1 MRTAAK
7 NNPDGG
13 IMVNELARRLLAE
26 VDKKSKEISK
36 LHKALQKLASA
47 DMLESP
53 RKVNEACKLLEQST
67 PKDFG
72 LDIDFNELLA
82 STAADQLQRAN
93 ERKIKFGRMLIES
106 AESEGLTCK
115 MIATEPM
122 EFSLPPFTVAANLDQ
137 NLAYI
142 NYARLTLEELPA
154 KPDRLTAALKKNLK
168 MLETG
173 WSSEQFF
180 DALYDAYRT
189 QLFETKGRQGERVI
203 LTDLLARVALSFQS
217 DKFRSDPV
225 AGNYRA
231 YGRVRMAYDL
241 SRLRRNGLLLRNGRR
256 LNLGTATGASTRN
269 KKGVLYIEETPGR
282 GQYYLSI
289 WFSPA
294 G

>member
-269 KKGVLYIEETPGR
+269 KKGVLYIEETSGR

>member
-1 MRTAAK
+1 
-7 NNPDGG
+7 
-13 IMVNELARRLLAE
+13 MVNELARRLLAE

>member
-1 MRTAAK
+1 
-7 NNPDGG
+7 
-13 IMVNELARRLLAE
+13 MVNELARRLLAE

-36 LHKALQKLASA
+36 LHKALQNLASA
-47 DMLESP
+47 EMLDSP
-53 RKVNEACKLLEQST
+53 RKVKEACKLLEQSN

-72 LDIDFNELLA
+72 LDIDFAGLLE
-82 STAADQLQRAN
+82 STAADQFQRLN
-93 ERKIKFGRMLIES
+93 ERKVKFGQMLIES
-106 AESEGLTCK
+106 AQSEGLTCK

-122 EFSLPPFTVAANLDQ
+122 EFSLPPFTVAVNLDQ
-137 NLAYI
+137 NLAHI
-142 NYARLTLEELPA
+142 HYARLALVELPA
-154 KPDRLTAALKKNLK
+154 KPGQITVALQKNLK

-180 DALYDAYRT
+180 DALYDAYRM
-189 QLFETKGRQGERVI
+189 QLFEKKGRQDERVV

-225 AGNYRA
+225 AANYRA

-241 SRLRRNGLLLRNGRR
+241 SRLRRNGLLQRNGRR
-256 LNLGTATGASTRN
+256 LNLGTATGSSTRN
-269 KKGVLYIEETPGR
+269 KKGVLYIEESPGR

>member
-1 MRTAAK
+1 
-7 NNPDGG
+7 
-13 IMVNELARRLLAE
+13 MVNELARRLLAE

-53 RKVNEACKLLEQST
+53 RKVKEACKLLEQST

-137 NLAYI
+137 NLAHI

-154 KPDRLTAALKKNLK
+154 KPDRITAALQKNLK

-189 QLFETKGRQGERVI
+189 QLFETNGRQGERVI

-256 LNLGTATGASTRN
+256 LNLSTATGASTRN
-269 KKGVLYIEETPGR
+269 KKGVLYIEETSGR

>member
-1 MRTAAK
+1 
-7 NNPDGG
+7 
-13 IMVNELARRLLAE
+13 MVNELAHRLLAE

-53 RKVNEACKLLEQST
+53 RKVKEACKLLEQSN
-67 PKDFG
+67 PKAFG
-72 LDIDFNELLA
+72 LDIDFAELLE

-93 ERKIKFGRMLIES
+93 ERKVKFGRMLNES
-106 AESEGLTCK
+106 AESQGFTCK
-115 MIATEPM
+115 MITTEPM
-122 EFSLPPFTVAANLDQ
+122 EFSLPPFTVVVNLDQ
-137 NLAYI
+137 NLVHI
-142 NYARLTLEELPA
+142 NYARLALAELPA
-154 KPDRLTAALKKNLK
+154 KPDQITAALQKNLK
-168 MLETG
+168 VLETG

-180 DALYDAYRT
+180 DALYDAYRM
-189 QLFETKGRQGERVI
+189 QLFEKKDRRGERVV
-203 LTDLLARVALSFQS
+203 LTDLLGRVALSFQG

-225 AGNYRA
+225 ADNYRA

-241 SRLRRNGLLLRNGRR
+241 SRLRCNGLLQRSGRR
-256 LNLGTATGASTRN
+256 LNLGTATGSSTRN
-269 KKGVLYIEETPGR
+269 KKGVLYIEESPGQ

>member
-1 MRTAAK
+1 
-7 NNPDGG
+7 
-13 IMVNELARRLLAE
+13 MVNELARRLLAE

-269 KKGVLYIEETPGR
+269 KKGVLYIEETSGR

>member
-1 MRTAAK
+1 
-7 NNPDGG
+7 
-13 IMVNELARRLLAE
+13 MVNELARRLLAE

-241 SRLRRNGLLLRNGRR
+241 SRLRRNGLLQRNGRR
-256 LNLGTATGASTRN
+256 LNLGTATGSSTRD
-269 KKGVLYIEETPGR
+269 KKGVLYIEESPGR

>member
-1 MRTAAK
+1 
-7 NNPDGG
+7 
-13 IMVNELARRLLAE
+13 MVNELARRLLAE
-26 VDKKSKEISK
+26 VDKKSKDISK

-53 RKVNEACKLLEQST
+53 RKVKEACKLLEQSN
-67 PKDFG
+67 PKAFG
-72 LDIDFNELLA
+72 LDIDFAELLE

-93 ERKIKFGRMLIES
+93 ERKVKFGRMLNES

-115 MIATEPM
+115 MITTEPM
-122 EFSLPPFTVAANLDQ
+122 EFSLPPFTVAVNLDQ
-137 NLAYI
+137 NLAHI
-142 NYARLTLEELPA
+142 NYARLALAELPA
-154 KPDRLTAALKKNLK
+154 KPDQITAALRKNLK

-180 DALYDAYRT
+180 DALYDAYRM
-189 QLFETKGRQGERVI
+189 QLLEKKGRRGERVV
-203 LTDLLARVALSFQS
+203 LTDLLAWVALSFQS

-241 SRLRRNGLLLRNGRR
+241 SRLRRNGLLQRNGRR
-256 LNLGTATGASTRN
+256 LNLGTATGSSTRN
-269 KKGVLYIEETPGR
+269 KKGVLYIEESPGQ

>member
-1 MRTAAK
+1 
-7 NNPDGG
+7 
-13 IMVNELARRLLAE
+13 

-217 DKFRSDPV
+217 DQFRSDPV

-269 KKGVLYIEETPGR
+269 KKGVLYIEETSGR